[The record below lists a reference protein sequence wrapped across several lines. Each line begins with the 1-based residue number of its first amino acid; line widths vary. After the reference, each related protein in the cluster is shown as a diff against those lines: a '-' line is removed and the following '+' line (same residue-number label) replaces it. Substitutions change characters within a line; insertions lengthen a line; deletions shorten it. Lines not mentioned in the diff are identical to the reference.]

1 MEKLIQNAVVSYGDV
16 DREERLTL
24 RGVFKF
30 LQEAAIAHAN
40 KYDVGSHA
48 MITRGES
55 WVLNRM
61 AAHMAR
67 YPRYEEALR
76 IETWSSGIKGFK
88 GYRDFRV
95 FDTSGEVVIAASSLW
110 LYVNTRTKS
119 IIRVPRDVAEGFPM
133 VAAPVFQ
140 PDLEDLEFASPDADA
155 ATASVTLR
163 FGDIDAN
170 DHVNHTAYF
179 DFVQTALAAVG
190 HPPRPVDVRIKFLKG
205 IPAEASTVDVH
216 VARVAP
222 AAEAGEAPVRFS
234 VEKEGAIFAQGEVG

>member
-24 RGVFKF
+24 RGVYKF
-30 LQEAAIAHAN
+30 LQDAAIAHAN
-40 KYDVGSHA
+40 KYDVGSRA
-48 MITRGES
+48 MLTRGES

-61 AAHMAR
+61 ATHLAR

-76 IETWSSGIKGFK
+76 VETWSSGIKGFK

-95 FDTSGEVVIAASSLW
+95 FDAAGEVVIAASSLW

-133 VAAPVFQ
+133 VNAAVFR
-140 PDLEDLEFASPDADA
+140 PDLEDLEFAAPGPDASV
-155 ATASVTLR
+155 ASVTLR

-179 DFVQTALAAVG
+179 DLVQTALAATSR
-190 HPPRPVDVRIKFLKG
+190 PPRPADVRIKFAKG
-205 IPAEASTVDVH
+205 IPADAGMVDVRI
-216 VARVAP
+216 ASRDG
-222 AAEAGEAPVRFS
+222 AATEATLFQI
-234 VEKEGAIFAQGEVG
+234 EKDGTVFAQGEAM